1 MKDIIL
7 YIIFVI
13 FLLAG
18 YFGVEY
24 YERKF
29 HDDFTTYDE
38 DYVKIK

>member
-29 HDDFTTYDE
+29 HDDFTTEDE
-38 DYVKIK
+38 DYDKIE